1 MAKINRTNIIEPKD
15 FYNFEFLSHHIG
27 DFDIPSHIVEVC
39 EKNEI
44 ITLIDLCSLSKEE
57 FMEKTGLKKKDL
69 NSLEEFLQSVNCC
82 FGMDFES
89 PIDILDILGNNNF

>member
-15 FYNFEFLSHHIG
+15 FYNFEFLSHRIG
-27 DFDIPSHIVEVC
+27 DFDLPSHISEAC

-44 ITLIDLCSLSKEE
+44 ITLKDLCSLSKEE
-57 FMEKTGLKKKDL
+57 FLEKTGLRNKDL
-69 NSLEEFLQSVNCC
+69 NSLDEFLQSINCC

-89 PIDILDILGNNNF
+89 PIDVLDILGRTN

>member
-1 MAKINRTNIIEPKD
+1 MAKLQSNIMNPED
-15 FYNFEFLSHHIG
+15 FYNIEFLSHRIG
-27 DFDIPSHIVEVC
+27 DFDLPSHISEAC

-44 ITLIDLCSLSKEE
+44 IILKDLCSLSKEE
-57 FMEKTGLKKKDL
+57 FMEKTGLKKKNL